1 MATSQTRH
9 FQTNKLWAPDP
20 AEIALAHFFTAFLS
34 AASSL
39 EAKKKL
45 ISYNAKFELI
55 R

>member
-20 AEIALAHFFTAFLS
+20 AEIVVAHFFHSLLS

-39 EAKKKL
+39 EGIVKL
-45 ISYNAKFELI
+45 ISCDEKFE
-55 R
+55 